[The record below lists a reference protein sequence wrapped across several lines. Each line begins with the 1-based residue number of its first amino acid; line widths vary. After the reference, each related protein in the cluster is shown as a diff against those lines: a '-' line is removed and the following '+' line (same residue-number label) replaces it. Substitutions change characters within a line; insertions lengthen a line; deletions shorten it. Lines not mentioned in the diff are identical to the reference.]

1 MKDRVMRRIF
11 FLTLPLLAAV
21 AQPGCAQQQKVEECN
36 AFVTVINGGIDKVQK
51 ITAASPDGG
60 TAVGDLRALAD
71 EMDAIAT
78 QAEAATINIPELQK
92 LSGDYKAMANEVAAA
107 ARELA
112 TAVDN
117 VDGEKM
123 KKAQERIVAA
133 VQKEDPLVEQINRFC
148 QTP

>member
-1 MKDRVMRRIF
+1 MRKAALVWIS
-11 FLTLPLLAAV
+11 LLALGAC
-21 AQPGCAQQQKVEECN
+21 GEQQKVEECN
-36 AFVTVINGGIDKVQK
+36 ALVGVINEGIDKVQK

-60 TAVGDLRALAD
+60 TAVNDLRALAD
-71 EMDAIAT
+71 EMDAIAK
-78 QAEAATINIPELQK
+78 QAEAAPLTISELQK
-92 LSGDYKAMANEVAAA
+92 LSGDYRAMAAEVAAA

-123 KKAQERIVAA
+123 KKAQERIVTT
-133 VQKEDPLVEQINRFC
+133 VQKEDSLVESINRFC